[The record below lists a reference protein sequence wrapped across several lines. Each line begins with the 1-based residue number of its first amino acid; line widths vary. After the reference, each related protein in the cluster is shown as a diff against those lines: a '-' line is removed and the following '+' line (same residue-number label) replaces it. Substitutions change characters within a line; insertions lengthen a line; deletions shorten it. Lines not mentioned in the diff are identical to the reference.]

1 MFQTR
6 RIENAA
12 DIIIKN
18 RWFICQ
24 CIFLVYIAAL
34 AVMDFKYRKLPLK
47 TLLSGL
53 FIAAAGCLCG
63 REISPVLLA
72 TGGCM
77 GIVFLLISRVSG
89 ESFGYGDSILI
100 LIIGIFLGFWNLMYL
115 LLGAFSMAAVFSAV
129 MMIKHRFNRKSSF
142 PFVPFLAAAYL
153 GGMFIGTY

>member
-1 MFQTR
+1 MRT
-6 RIENAA
+6 IENAA

-34 AVMDFKYRKLPLK
+34 AVMDFKHRKLPLK

>member
-1 MFQTR
+1 MRT
-6 RIENAA
+6 IENAA

-129 MMIKHRFNRKSSF
+129 MMIKHWFNRKSSF

>member
-1 MFQTR
+1 MRT
-6 RIENAA
+6 IENAA

-77 GIVFLLISRVSG
+77 GIVFLLISRVLG

>member
-1 MFQTR
+1 MRT
-6 RIENAA
+6 IENAA

-77 GIVFLLISRVSG
+77 GIVFLFISRVSG

>member
-1 MFQTR
+1 MRT
-6 RIENAA
+6 IENAA

-72 TGGCM
+72 AGGCM

>member
-1 MFQTR
+1 MRT
-6 RIENAA
+6 IENAA

-153 GGMFIGTY
+153 GGMFIGIY

>member
-1 MFQTR
+1 MYL
-6 RIENAA
+6 
-12 DIIIKN
+12 
-18 RWFICQ
+18 
-24 CIFLVYIAAL
+24 LVYIAAL

>member
-1 MFQTR
+1 MRT
-6 RIENAA
+6 IENAA
-12 DIIIKN
+12 DMIIKN

-77 GIVFLLISRVSG
+77 GIVFLLISRVSE

>member
-1 MFQTR
+1 MRT
-6 RIENAA
+6 IENAA

-89 ESFGYGDSILI
+89 ESSGYGDSILI

>member
-1 MFQTR
+1 MRT
-6 RIENAA
+6 IENAA

-115 LLGAFSMAAVFSAV
+115 LLGAFSMAAVFSSV

>member
-1 MFQTR
+1 MRT
-6 RIENAA
+6 IENAA

-153 GGMFIGTY
+153 GGMFIRTY

>member
-1 MFQTR
+1 MRT
-6 RIENAA
+6 IENAA

-34 AVMDFKYRKLPLK
+34 AVVDFKYRKLPLK

-72 TGGCM
+72 AGGGM

>member
-1 MFQTR
+1 MRT
-6 RIENAA
+6 IENAA

-100 LIIGIFLGFWNLMYL
+100 LIIGIFLGFWNLVYL

>member
-1 MFQTR
+1 MRT
-6 RIENAA
+6 IENAA

-89 ESFGYGDSILI
+89 EYFGYGDSILI

>member
-1 MFQTR
+1 MRT
-6 RIENAA
+6 IENAA

-77 GIVFLLISRVSG
+77 GIVFYLSAGYQENLSDMGTVS
-89 ESFGYGDSILI
+89 
-100 LIIGIFLGFWNLMYL
+100 
-115 LLGAFSMAAVFSAV
+115 
-129 MMIKHRFNRKSSF
+129 
-142 PFVPFLAAAYL
+142 
-153 GGMFIGTY
+153 

>member
-1 MFQTR
+1 MRT
-6 RIENAA
+6 IENAA

-18 RWFICQ
+18 KWFICQ

>member
-1 MFQTR
+1 MRTVR
-6 RIENAA
+6 NAA
-12 DIIIKN
+12 DMIINN
-18 RWFICQ
+18 RWLICQ

>member
-1 MFQTR
+1 MRT
-6 RIENAA
+6 IENAA

-100 LIIGIFLGFWNLMYL
+100 LIIGIFLGFWNLMHL

>member
-1 MFQTR
+1 MRT
-6 RIENAA
+6 IENAA

-77 GIVFLLISRVSG
+77 GIVCLLISRVSG

>member
-1 MFQTR
+1 MRT
-6 RIENAA
+6 IENAA
-12 DIIIKN
+12 DMIIKN

-34 AVMDFKYRKLPLK
+34 AVVDFKYRKLPLK

>member
-1 MFQTR
+1 
-6 RIENAA
+6 
-12 DIIIKN
+12 
-18 RWFICQ
+18 
-24 CIFLVYIAAL
+24 
-34 AVMDFKYRKLPLK
+34 
-47 TLLSGL
+47 
-53 FIAAAGCLCG
+53 
-63 REISPVLLA
+63 
-72 TGGCM
+72 M

>member
-1 MFQTR
+1 MRT
-6 RIENAA
+6 IENAA
-12 DIIIKN
+12 DMIIKN

>member
-1 MFQTR
+1 MRT
-6 RIENAA
+6 IENAA

-77 GIVFLLISRVSG
+77 GIVFLLISRVSE

>member
-1 MFQTR
+1 MRT
-6 RIENAA
+6 IENAV

-24 CIFLVYIAAL
+24 CIFLVYISVL

-47 TLLSGL
+47 TLLSGF

-63 REISPVLLA
+63 REISPVLLVS
-72 TGGCM
+72 GGCI
-77 GIVFLLISRVSG
+77 GIIFLLISRASG

-100 LIIGIFLGFWNLMYL
+100 LILGIFLGFWNIMYL

>member
-1 MFQTR
+1 MRT
-6 RIENAA
+6 IENAA

-129 MMIKHRFNRKSSF
+129 MMIKHRFNRKSSY

>member
-1 MFQTR
+1 MRT
-6 RIENAA
+6 IENAA

-34 AVMDFKYRKLPLK
+34 AVMDFKYRKLHLK

>member
-1 MFQTR
+1 MRT
-6 RIENAA
+6 IENAA

-77 GIVFLLISRVSG
+77 GIVFLIISRVSG

>member
-1 MFQTR
+1 MRT
-6 RIENAA
+6 IGNAA

>member
-1 MFQTR
+1 MRT
-6 RIENAA
+6 IENAV

-24 CIFLVYIAAL
+24 CIFLVYISVL

-47 TLLSGL
+47 TLLSGF

-63 REISPVLLA
+63 REISPVLLVS
-72 TGGCM
+72 GGCI
-77 GIVFLLISRVSG
+77 GIIFLLISRASG
-89 ESFGYGDSILI
+89 EAFGYGDSILI
-100 LIIGIFLGFWNLMYL
+100 LILGIFLGFWNIMYL

>member
-1 MFQTR
+1 MRT
-6 RIENAA
+6 IENAA

-153 GGMFIGTY
+153 GGMFTGTY

>member
-1 MFQTR
+1 MRT
-6 RIENAA
+6 IENAA

-129 MMIKHRFNRKSSF
+129 MMIENRFNRKS
-142 PFVPFLAAAYL
+142 
-153 GGMFIGTY
+153 

>member
-1 MFQTR
+1 MRT
-6 RIENAA
+6 IENAA

-34 AVMDFKYRKLPLK
+34 AVVDFKYRKLPLK